1 MYKFLCITY
10 IFFKKYFNA
19 GQAPLYKFSHFYI
32 KLYDDFYVIRL
43 RNLRATLGN
52 VPVYCMYWFFF
63 VFLHHVYF
71 CRRSIYM
78 FIQIL
83 NFWNF
88 LFYTVFSGKI
98 IFGVKSAKVASI
110 FWPKYIYTPEDL
122 FDLMIR
128 DSLREKKGVYEISFL
143 KRKKR
148 NIKIR
153 KTSNYFSRKFR
164 ILLNMVNF
172 LKKKKNIK
180 RKNLV
185 KKMKKI
191 KNTLFF
197 PITNLVKFFF
207 NFKIKESVIFF
218 IRKQKFFNKGRYSR
232 NRQLY
237 RTGVYW
243 CIYVNIIAVL
253 GLNFLFYKFS
263 VNFLQYWW
271 FFYVILLFFVFSY
284 FFKSSTYAHLQNL
297 YMLIYYVPNFFFLK
311 KIGMNIY
318 YYFDYKI
325 IYNYLNK
332 IIYNFFE

>member
-1 MYKFLCITY
+1 
-10 IFFKKYFNA
+10 
-19 GQAPLYKFSHFYI
+19 
-32 KLYDDFYVIRL
+32 
-43 RNLRATLGN
+43 
-52 VPVYCMYWFFF
+52 
-63 VFLHHVYF
+63 
-71 CRRSIYM
+71 
-78 FIQIL
+78 
-83 NFWNF
+83 
-88 LFYTVFSGKI
+88 
-98 IFGVKSAKVASI
+98 
-110 FWPKYIYTPEDL
+110 
-122 FDLMIR
+122 MIR

-237 RTGVYW
+237 RTGVY
-243 CIYVNIIAVL
+243 
-253 GLNFLFYKFS
+253 
-263 VNFLQYWW
+263 
-271 FFYVILLFFVFSY
+271 
-284 FFKSSTYAHLQNL
+284 
-297 YMLIYYVPNFFFLK
+297 
-311 KIGMNIY
+311 
-318 YYFDYKI
+318 
-325 IYNYLNK
+325 
-332 IIYNFFE
+332 